1 MHRLGALVVLL
12 ASCGGDDGGG
22 ISPED
27 PLSELDGDGVTELCT
42 RLVDT
47 YEKEVD
53 FTGVCTFTM
62 LLFSQAQ
69 LAQKAEPL
77 DPQECRIAVLLCANE
92 LEDQTLDPKMCA
104 ERLDGELDDCKATV
118 GELEECVGFTLNAT
132 GTALDALSCDAAG
145 DPEALD
151 TLLADV
157 EASIDEV
164 PAGCVAL
171 LECSDLSLLEI

>member
-1 MHRLGALVVLL
+1 MYRLGALVVLL

-42 RLVDT
+42 RLVET

-53 FTGVCTFTM
+53 FGGVCTFIV
-62 LLFSQAQ
+62 
-69 LAQKAEPL
+69 LAASLPPAEPL
-77 DPQECRIAVLLCANE
+77 DPQECRLGVLLCVN
-92 LEDQTLDPKMCA
+92 LIQDQTLDPEACA
-104 ERLDGELDDCKATV
+104 DNLGQIDECDATV
-118 GELEECVGFTLNAT
+118 GELEECVGFTLDAT

-145 DPEALD
+145 DPDALD

-157 EASIDEV
+157 QTSIDEV
-164 PAGCVAL
+164 PAGCAAL
-171 LECSDLSLLEI
+171 LECSNLDLLEL

>member
-1 MHRLGALVVLL
+1 MHRLGATVVLL
-12 ASCGGDDGGG
+12 SCGGDDRG
-22 ISPED
+22 ISLED
-27 PLSELDGDGVTELCT
+27 PLSELDSDGVTELCT
-42 RLVDT
+42 RLVKT
-47 YEKEVD
+47 YESEVD
-53 FTGVCTFTM
+53 FTGVCTFGV
-62 LLFSQAQ
+62 LALSVSQ
-69 LAQKAEPL
+69 AEPL
-77 DPQECRIAVLLCANE
+77 DPQECRLAVLLCANQ
-92 LEDQTLDPKMCA
+92 LRDQALDPEVCA
-104 ERLDGELDDCKATV
+104 ERLDGQLDDCEATV
-118 GELEECVGFTLNAT
+118 GELEECVGFTLDAT